1 MIHPF
6 LSWLF
11 IQRKQK
17 WTGDVCTSMFT
28 AALFTITKT
37 WTLPESPL
45 KDEWIQKNVIDTHT
59 QMECYSA
66 IKKKELLPFVTTWMD
81 LQDIILSEISQRK
94 LIPYD
99 LTCMWN
105 PNKQKNPH
113 RHKKQ
118 IGSYKTQVVMSGD
131 IQNW

>member
-37 WTLPESPL
+37 WTLHKHTYSLILYSVL
-45 KDEWIQKNVIDTHT
+45 KLCRYIAGKTRVETNFYVI
-59 QMECYSA
+59 
-66 IKKKELLPFVTTWMD
+66 
-81 LQDIILSEISQRK
+81 ISFEE
-94 LIPYD
+94 
-99 LTCMWN
+99 
-105 PNKQKNPH
+105 
-113 RHKKQ
+113 
-118 IGSYKTQVVMSGD
+118 GFS
-131 IQNW
+131 

>member
-1 MIHPF
+1 MIQQFH
-6 LSWLF
+6 SWVY

-81 LQDIILSEISQRK
+81 L
-94 LIPYD
+94 
-99 LTCMWN
+99 
-105 PNKQKNPH
+105 
-113 RHKKQ
+113 
-118 IGSYKTQVVMSGD
+118 
-131 IQNW
+131 